1 MSSHCMGYF
10 WYLFMCLTSP
20 YWGVA
25 TSLLFLSW
33 LEVFL
38 SAPFY
43 FHSWKEKEEGMHRKK
58 SGTVSQNTQATAKR
72 LIFEFSDDTPYRFFI
87 SAKAKYLVLDTYR
100 FQAKPPCLEDI
111 LRWHFSSSSFIKLPK
126 RAKRI
131 AISHSL
137 VSANLVDLN

>member
-20 YWGVA
+20 CWGVA
-25 TSLLFLSW
+25 AFLLFLSC
-33 LEVFL
+33 LKVFL
-38 SAPFY
+38 FAPFY